1 MTKRLLLTIIL
12 NALSLFF
19 VQLLLGESSFYINGI
34 IGFIAVGSV
43 MGILNFIVKP
53 ILSLLS
59 LPFVLL
65 TFGFFLAVIN
75 SFLLFFNEYLFREIL
90 TIGIEFNISG
100 GFFTYLFAS
109 LLLSF
114 INGVLHFFIR
124 VK

>member
-1 MTKRLLLTIIL
+1 MTKRLLLTIVI
-12 NALSLFF
+12 NAVSLFL
-19 VQLLLGESSFYINGI
+19 VQKLLGESSFYINSF
-34 IGFIAVGSV
+34 IGFILVGSV
-43 MGILNFIVKP
+43 MGILNFVVKP

-65 TFGFFLAVIN
+65 TFGLFLAVIN

-90 TIGIEFNISG
+90 TIGINFSING
-100 GFFTYLFAS
+100 GFFTYVFAS
-109 LLLSF
+109 FLLSF